1 MISAM
6 DERTMAALGGTL
18 PTILIVDDSE
28 AFRVQARTMLEAD
41 GFDVVAEASDLSGA
55 IAAWHAT
62 LPQLVL
68 LDVNLPDGDGF
79 AIVDMLERDG
89 TRPIVVMTST
99 RDAATYRR
107 RLERTRAVGFIL
119 KNELSG
125 AAIRSLMDGAK

>member
-1 MISAM
+1 M

>member
-1 MISAM
+1 M

-89 TRPIVVMTST
+89 ARPIVVMTST